1 MSLNYAEY
9 VAMYGEASDTLQE
22 LPQPRAM
29 SARQVPPS
37 IRARIARRATAL
49 AKRSADVA

>member
-1 MSLNYAEY
+1 ME
-9 VAMYGEASDTLQE
+9 E

-37 IRARIARRATAL
+37 IRARIARRAAAL
-49 AKRSADVA
+49 AKRLTDAA